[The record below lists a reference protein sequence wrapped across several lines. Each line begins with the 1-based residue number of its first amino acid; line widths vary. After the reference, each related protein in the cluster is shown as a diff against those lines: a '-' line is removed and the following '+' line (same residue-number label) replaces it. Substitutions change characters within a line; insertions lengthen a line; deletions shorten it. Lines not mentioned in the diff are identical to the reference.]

1 MDDRSGGATALL
13 GMDRFVVLSQTEA
26 DGELWLLVETESRPA
41 GCPDCGVRGV
51 GHGRSVVQV
60 RDLPIGGRPVRLVWR
75 KRRWRCGDA
84 DCDRATFTESSPL
97 VGGSLSER
105 TRVEICR
112 LVGEEGR
119 SVASVARTF
128 GVGWATAMSAVR
140 DHGNPL
146 AEAAAGLGR
155 TRALGVD
162 EHAMLRAGPRH
173 HTIYATQ
180 LVDLDTGRLLDVVP
194 GRSARSVSSWVDR
207 QGGDVR
213 AKVVVAAIDPHAGY
227 AKALRTSLPGA
238 TITVDPFHL
247 IKLANGC
254 IDEVRRRVQRET
266 LGHRGRKH
274 DPLYGI
280 RRLLTRGYERLND
293 RQEARLAEGLRTG
306 DLYDE
311 VGGALACKEQLRA
324 MYTASTRSTARAELA
339 TFYTYARTTGT
350 PEVLRLSR
358 TVRRW
363 EREILAFFT
372 TGHTNAKSEARN
384 LITEKLRRNAHGF
397 RNFEN
402 YRLRLLLHSG
412 VQWQTVPTAR
422 IRGRQPRLVA

>member
-1 MDDRSGGATALL
+1 
-13 GMDRFVVLSQTEA
+13 
-26 DGELWLLVETESRPA
+26 
-41 GCPDCGVRGV
+41 
-51 GHGRSVVQV
+51 
-60 RDLPIGGRPVRLVWR
+60 LPISGRPVRLVWR
-75 KRRWRCGDA
+75 KRRWRCRDA
-84 DCDRATFTESSPL
+84 DCDRASFTESNSL
-97 VGGSLSER
+97 IGGSLTER
-105 TRVEICR
+105 TRAEICR

-119 SVASVARTF
+119 PVASVARSF
-128 GVGWATAMSAVR
+128 GVGWATAMTAVR
-140 DHGNPL
+140 DHGEPVV
-146 AEAAAGLGR
+146 EAAAGLGR

-162 EHAMLRAGPRH
+162 EHKMLAAGPRH

-194 GRSARSVSSWVDR
+194 GRSAKSVTSWVER
-207 QGGDVR
+207 QGGDTR

-227 AKALRTSLPGA
+227 AKALRTSLPSA
-238 TITVDPFHL
+238 AITVDPFHL
-247 IKLANGC
+247 IKLANAC

-266 LGHRGRKH
+266 LGHRGRKD

-280 RRLLTRGYERLND
+280 RRLLTRGYERLSD
-293 RQEARLAEGLRTG
+293 RQEARMFEGLRTG

-324 MYTASTRSTARAELA
+324 MYAAGTLSKARRELA
-339 TFYTYARTTGT
+339 TFHRLAKTTGT

-363 EREILAFFT
+363 EREILSFFT

-384 LITEKLRRNAHGF
+384 LITEKVRRNAHGF
-397 RNFEN
+397 RNFDN

-412 VQWQTVPTAR
+412 VEWQTVPTVR
-422 IRGRQPRLVA
+422 IRERHPRLVA